1 MIGKTVSHY
10 RILAKLGAGGMG
22 EVYTAEDSRLHRT
35 VALKFL
41 ARELTF
47 NEEAKGRFVREA
59 QAAGTLDHPNICTIY
74 EVDETTDGLSFIAMA
89 YCEGES
95 LRQKIERGPLAV
107 DDAIQYTM
115 QIAAGLRKAH
125 ENGIVHRDIKPA
137 NVIATADGTAKI
149 VDFGLAKLHGRTH
162 LTKERATLGTIEYM
176 SPEQARGE
184 EVDHRTDIW
193 SLGCLLYEMLTGQT
207 PFKGDYEQAV
217 IYSIINSPPKPVTAL
232 RGDTP
237 MALEHIVNRALEKDP
252 DKRYQAAADLI
263 ADLGHLKH
271 PSATSVQPT
280 TPSARTIGPHKR
292 RIVLVAGALL
302 VFALAAAIIHNT
314 LSPVPERDRKSLA
327 VLPFLNL
334 TENKEDDYFSDGI
347 TDDIL
352 THLYKIGDLKVIS
365 RTTMQQYKGTKKSIR
380 EIGSELNAGA
390 VLEGSVRRA
399 GNRVRIVAQLIDA
412 HSDDHLWA
420 ENYDREMNDVFAV
433 QTEIAQE
440 IAGALQATLTAAE
453 LRRLTVPATFNVE
466 AYNLI
471 LQGGYHFARGSRQD
485 IVQAVEKFKQA
496 LSIDP
501 NNARAWAQL
510 ATCYARQADMGALNT
525 DEGYSEARD
534 AAENA
539 LALDD
544 QLAQAHTIMGWI
556 KRSYDWDWVGAEAE
570 CRRALELAP
579 GDVTVMRNMANMEKS
594 LGRFDEA
601 IRLIKKAADV
611 DPKRIPIYTSL
622 GLFSMYA
629 GRLDD
634 AATAYQRAIDLNSQ
648 YPIAHTFLGLVYLL
662 QGDADK
668 AIMEIQLESDEGWR
682 LYGLAQ
688 AYHGANRKAEADTS
702 LNALVR
708 RYGSESGYQV
718 AEAYAY
724 RGEADSAFEWLEKA
738 YASRDG
744 GLSEIKGDPFMK
756 KIEGDQRYVEFMK
769 KMKLP
774 LLQEGH

>member
-1 MIGKTVSHY
+1 
-10 RILAKLGAGGMG
+10 MG
-22 EVYTAEDSRLHRT
+22 EVYTAEDTRLHRT

-47 NEEAKGRFVREA
+47 NEEAKDRFVREA
-59 QAAGTLDHPNICTIY
+59 QAAGALDHPNICTIY

-89 YCEGES
+89 YCDGES

-107 DDAIQYTM
+107 DDAIQFTI
-115 QIAAGLRKAH
+115 QIAAGLKKAH

-137 NVIATADGTAKI
+137 NVIITAEGTAKI
-149 VDFGLAKLHGRTH
+149 VDFGLAKLRGRTK
-162 LTKERATLGTIEYM
+162 LTKERTTPGTVEYM

-237 MALEHIVNRALEKDP
+237 MDLEQIVNRSLEKDSA
-252 DKRYQAAADLI
+252 KRYQTASDLI
-263 ADLGHLKH
+263 ADLGHLQH
-271 PSATSVQPT
+271 PSKKSIQLT
-280 TPSARTIGPHKR
+280 TRSARKIGPSRKQ
-292 RIVLVAGALL
+292 VLVVASALL
-302 VFALAAAIIHNT
+302 IFALAITVILKN
-314 LSPVPERDRKSLA
+314 LSPVPERDRKSVA

-334 TENKEDDYFSDGI
+334 TENKKDDYFSDGI

-352 THLYKIGDLKVIS
+352 TQLYKIGDLKVIS
-365 RTTMQQYKGTKKSIR
+365 RTTMQQYKETKKSIR

-412 HSDDHLWA
+412 RNDDHLWA
-420 ENYDREMNDVFAV
+420 ENYDREMNDVLAV
-433 QTEIAQE
+433 QTEIAQQ
-440 IAGALQATLTAAE
+440 IAAVLQAKLTTSE
-453 LRRLTVPATFNVE
+453 RSRLMVPATFNVE
-466 AYNLI
+466 AYNLL

-485 IVQAVEKFKQA
+485 VVQAIEKFKQA

-510 ATCYARQADMGALNT
+510 ATCYARQADIGALNT
-525 DEGYSEARD
+525 EDGYSKARD

-556 KRSYDWDWVGAEAE
+556 KRSYDWDWAGAEAE
-570 CRRALELAP
+570 CRKALELAP
-579 GDVTVMRNMANMEKS
+579 GDVTVIRNMANMEKS

-601 IRLIKKAADV
+601 IRLIKKAADL
-611 DPKRIPIYTSL
+611 DPKRVPIHTSL

-634 AATAYQRAIDLNSQ
+634 AATAYQRAINLNSQ

-662 QGDADK
+662 QGNADK
-668 AIMEIQLESDEGWR
+668 AIIEIQHESDEGWR

-688 AYHGANRKAEADTS
+688 AYHGANRKAEAETS
-702 LNALVR
+702 LNALAR
-708 RYGSESGYQV
+708 KYGSESGYQV

-724 RGEADSAFEWLEKA
+724 RGEADSAFKWLEKA

-756 KIEGDQRYVEFMK
+756 KIEGDRRYVEFMK

-774 LLQEGH
+774 LFQEGGKR